1 MISVVKCE
9 CLNCGNI
16 TQISLTKILS
26 GESKQCANCS
36 RKNLKIGKEIS
47 EMSYVDSTYVI
58 AIDGR
63 RKTNKNSTTK
73 VTGVS
78 YFEKQGKYRAYINFQ
93 RKQYYLG
100 LYEKIEDAIKA
111 RKAAEQNIYGN
122 FLEWF
127 RNTYPEEWEKIN
139 KE

>member
-1 MISVVKCE
+1 
-9 CLNCGNI
+9 
-16 TQISLTKILS
+16 
-26 GESKQCANCS
+26 
-36 RKNLKIGKEIS
+36 
-47 EMSYVDSTYVI
+47 MSYVDSTYVI